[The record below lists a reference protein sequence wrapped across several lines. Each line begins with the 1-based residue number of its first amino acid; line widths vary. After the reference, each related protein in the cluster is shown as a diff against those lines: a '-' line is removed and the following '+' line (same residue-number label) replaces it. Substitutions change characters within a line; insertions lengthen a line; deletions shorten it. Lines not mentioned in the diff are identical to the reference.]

1 MKIDLKKLFDAGEE
15 KVVIQ
20 DTLDLSEMTQW
31 GVKPFVQP
39 VRIEGLAQN
48 KAGVVTLSYTVSL
61 NYRIPCDRCLI
72 PIEHKDQTYRFEHI
86 IVRSLNQESNDDF
99 VVLPDGILDLDEL
112 ATSDII
118 LELPIKNICSEG
130 CKGLCPQ
137 CGANLNEKSCDCKA
151 PSDPRWSVLDQLLEQ

>member
-20 DTLDLSEMTQW
+20 DTLDLSDMTQW

-39 VRIEGLAQN
+39 VKIEGLVQN
-48 KAGVVTLSYTVSL
+48 RAGVVTLHYTVSL
-61 NYRIPCDRCLI
+61 SYQIPCDRCLI
-72 PIEHKDQTYRFEHI
+72 PIEHKDQIYQFEHT
-86 IVRSLNQESNDDF
+86 IVRSLNQDSNDDF
-99 VVLPDGILDLDEL
+99 VVLSDGILDLDEL

-130 CKGLCPQ
+130 CKGLCPY
-137 CGANLNEKSCDCKA
+137 CGTNLNEKSCDCKA
-151 PSDPRWSVLDQLLEQ
+151 PGDPVWSVLDQLLEQ